1 MGRCQR
7 AKNTARSDP
16 LSWQPLGSLE
26 AAASQALA
34 WSDSEFFNGEG
45 LFLIVVF
52 LVGAGLPGN
61 SSAQLAV
68 GAGGTCGAFCVG
80 ANPAR
85 LVLLEH
91 LSCASH
97 AFQQLLVSVALG
109 KLHQGEG
116 AASGE
121 LGTHLPAFWRGLYL
135 IKTNEQMTAA
145 CVGRG
150 TALHDYTL

>member
-1 MGRCQR
+1 M
-7 AKNTARSDP
+7 
-16 LSWQPLGSLE
+16 
-26 AAASQALA
+26 
-34 WSDSEFFNGEG
+34 WSDSEFFNGEV

-52 LVGAGLPGN
+52 LVGASQAG
-61 SSAQLAV
+61 SRSVQLAMLLCFASV
-68 GAGGTCGAFCVG
+68 QSQQGLLCWSIAVVHPSKACSAGALQLCI
-80 ANPAR
+80 PAR

-91 LSCASH
+91 CSCASH
-97 AFQQLLVSVALG
+97 ALQQLLVPVVLG

-116 AASGE
+116 AASRE

-150 TALHDYTL
+150 TVLHDYTL